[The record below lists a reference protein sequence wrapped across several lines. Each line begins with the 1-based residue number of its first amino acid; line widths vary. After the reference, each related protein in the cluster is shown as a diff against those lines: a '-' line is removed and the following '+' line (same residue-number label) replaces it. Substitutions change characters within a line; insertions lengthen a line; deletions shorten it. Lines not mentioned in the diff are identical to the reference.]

1 MMRVLCL
8 VGFAALGVAACD
20 DPCGELEDQC
30 GNCPGSDDQ
39 SKIVENTCNDV
50 VDVDD
55 DDACDAAL
63 DSKVYVC
70 P

>member
-1 MMRVLCL
+1 MTRAVFL
-8 VGFAALGVAACD
+8 VGLFAVCGVACS

-30 GNCPGSDDQ
+30 GSCSGSSDEAEV
-39 SKIVENTCNDV
+39 VEMACNAV
-50 VDVDD
+50 VDLDN

-63 DSKVYVC
+63 DSDLYEC